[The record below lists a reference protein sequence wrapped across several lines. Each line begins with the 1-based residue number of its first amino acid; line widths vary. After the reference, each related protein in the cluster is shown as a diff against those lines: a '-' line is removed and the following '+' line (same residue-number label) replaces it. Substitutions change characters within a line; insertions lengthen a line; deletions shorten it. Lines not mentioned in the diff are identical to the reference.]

1 MQKNLNKNHVQFS
14 SFEASSLLLAM
25 QNAIQLYL
33 KPDYPYNDSLQDLF
47 AGYLHLNSDSRL
59 FVDSVEQ
66 SLFDKIMPLSDS
78 AFDALFRFCLHY
90 FSPEIDATID
100 EYFSLVKPQTNLC
113 INIEQNASSLFPFQ
127 RNND

>member
-1 MQKNLNKNHVQFS
+1 MPKNLSKFHVQFS
-14 SFEASSLLLAM
+14 SFEATSLLLAM

-33 KPDYPYNDSLQDLF
+33 EPDYPYNDSLQDLF

-59 FVDSVEQ
+59 FVDPIDQ

-78 AFDALFRFCLHY
+78 AFDELFRFCLSY
-90 FSPEIDATID
+90 YSQEVDATID
-100 EYFSLVKPQTNLC
+100 EYFSLVKPQTDLC
-113 INIEQNASSLFPFQ
+113 LNIKQNASSLFPFQ